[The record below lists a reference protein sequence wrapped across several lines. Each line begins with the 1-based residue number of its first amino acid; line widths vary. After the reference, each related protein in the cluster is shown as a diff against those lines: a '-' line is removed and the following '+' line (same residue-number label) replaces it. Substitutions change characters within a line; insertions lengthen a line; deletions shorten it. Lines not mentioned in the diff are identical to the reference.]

1 MIRFAVLG
9 YGFIG
14 AVHAA
19 TLKKNSGVELVGV
32 VEQDKS
38 KWQAVTQGN
47 LEIKGGMEPLDVLF
61 YQTLEELLAA
71 TSVDC
76 LSICLPTY
84 LHRHYV
90 AQAMAAGLHVVC
102 EKPMALSLED
112 CDAMIAAAQKYNRF
126 LFIAQCIRFWP
137 EYEILRQMHQSAQLG
152 ELVSLRLHRL
162 SGMPAWGGPSS
173 WFFDDQK
180 SGGCLFDLHVHDL
193 DFIQFL
199 LGRPA
204 AVFSQGTALQ
214 SGANTSV
221 FTQYDYPSGLTCC
234 AEGSWRYHSGF
245 RMTFSALYEKG
256 QLEYDSA
263 STQTLR
269 LWRPGEAAPQILSVP
284 AGDGYENEYRYFID
298 CLEKGQQPLLMTP
311 QSAQQSIEIALAEK
325 QSLQERL
332 AVRLDGVHRR

>member
-19 TLKKNSGVELVGV
+19 TLKKIGAELVGV

-38 KWQAVTQGN
+38 KWQTVTQGN
-47 LEIKGGMEPLDVLF
+47 LEIQGGAAPDAPF
-61 YQTLEELLAA
+61 YQTLDELLAA
-71 TSVDC
+71 TSMDC

-84 LHRHYV
+84 LHREFV
-90 AQAMAAGLHVVC
+90 TQAMAAGLHVVC

-112 CDAMIAAAQKYNRF
+112 CDAMIAAAQKHKRL

-137 EYEILRQMHQSAQLG
+137 EYEILRKMHQSGELG
-152 ELVSLRLHRL
+152 QLVSLRLHRL
-162 SGMPAWGGPSS
+162 SGMPTWGGPSS
-173 WFFDDQK
+173 WFFDEQK

-204 AVFSQGTALQ
+204 AVFSQGTTLQ
-214 SGANTSV
+214 SGANASV
-221 FTQYDYPSGLTCC
+221 FTQYDYGSGVTCC

-263 STQTLR
+263 SSPTLK
-269 LWRPGEAAPQILSVP
+269 LWRPGESEPRILQVP

-298 CLEKGQQPLLMTP
+298 CMEKGRPPLLITP
-311 QSAQQSIEIALAEK
+311 QSARQSIEIALVEK
-325 QSLQERL
+325 KSLHEHRV
-332 AVRLDGVHRR
+332 VRLDDVPR